1 MWIDGRILKRMLLL
15 ISVVGLGAGLA
26 AKFSNFSELAQWSWG
41 LGAAPVIVSLAIS
54 IVRDLS
60 AGRMGVDAIAFIS
73 MAAALALGESL
84 AGVIIAIMYAG
95 GNLLEDFA
103 VGRAE
108 RDLKALIDRAPRLAH
123 RKNGDAIEDAPIES
137 DCNRRRDPG
146 ARRRTRPD

>member
-1 MWIDGRILKRMLLL
+1 MWIDGRILKRALLV
-15 ISVVGLGAGLA
+15 IAVVGLGAGLA
-26 AKFSNFSELAQWSWG
+26 AKFSDFPDLAQWAWR

-95 GNLLEDFA
+95 GICSKE
-103 VGRAE
+103 
-108 RDLKALIDRAPRLAH
+108 LA
-123 RKNGDAIEDAPIES
+123 S
-137 DCNRRRDPG
+137 
-146 ARRRTRPD
+146 